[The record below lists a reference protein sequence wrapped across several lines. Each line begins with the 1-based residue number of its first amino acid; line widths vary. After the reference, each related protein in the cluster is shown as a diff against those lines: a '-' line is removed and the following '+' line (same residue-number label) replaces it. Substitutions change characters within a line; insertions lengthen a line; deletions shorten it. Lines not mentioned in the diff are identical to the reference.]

1 MIHKNIESVGG
12 GIGSIGESA
21 ETANTAVNKLTRSLM
36 GFDELNVLSPPTSS
50 SSLSTGLEDFDLG
63 DLQLDDIKTSFDAL
77 FSNEELEKINK
88 FRETMEKW
96 GTRIKDIFVGVE
108 KIILGFA
115 TRNKRL
121 MREGFE

>member
-1 MIHKNIESVGG
+1 
-12 GIGSIGESA
+12 
-21 ETANTAVNKLTRSLM
+21 
-36 GFDELNVLSPPTSS
+36 
-50 SSLSTGLEDFDLG
+50 
-63 DLQLDDIKTSFDAL
+63 
-77 FSNEELEKINK
+77 
-88 FRETMEKW
+88 MEKW